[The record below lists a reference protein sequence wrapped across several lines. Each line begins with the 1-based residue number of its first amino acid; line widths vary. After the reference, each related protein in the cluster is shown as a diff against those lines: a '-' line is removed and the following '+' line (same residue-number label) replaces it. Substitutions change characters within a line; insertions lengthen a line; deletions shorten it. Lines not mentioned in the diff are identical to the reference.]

1 MLNGEASLGSKGV
14 LSSKRLLRAKRDSLG
29 NDDGI
34 GIAEESLPLHVWAIL
49 SNGQSR
55 AVRSEW
61 CRPGLAFSKSVRWK
75 GTVGLLCEKC
85 FSLSQLFLF
94 RLTVSD

>member
-34 GIAEESLPLHVWAIL
+34 GIAEESLPSMFGRFYRMGNLARFA
-49 SNGQSR
+49 QSGAVLDWHSAKVFAGR
-55 AVRSEW
+55 A
-61 CRPGLAFSKSVRWK
+61 
-75 GTVGLLCEKC
+75 
-85 FSLSQLFLF
+85 Q
-94 RLTVSD
+94 

>member
-34 GIAEESLPLHVWAIL
+34 GIAEESLPSMFGRFYRMGNLA
-49 SNGQSR
+49 R
-55 AVRSEW
+55 FAPER

>member
-1 MLNGEASLGSKGV
+1 MLNGEASLGSRGV

-55 AVRSEW
+55 AVRTRAVPSW
-61 CRPGLAFSKSVRWK
+61 IGIQQ
-75 GTVGLLCEKC
+75 KC
-85 FSLSQLFLF
+85 SLEGHS
-94 RLTVSD
+94 RAAM

>member
-34 GIAEESLPLHVWAIL
+34 GIAEESLSYMFGRFYRMGISRGSH
-49 SNGQSR
+49 QSGAVLDWHSAKVFAGR
-55 AVRSEW
+55 A
-61 CRPGLAFSKSVRWK
+61 
-75 GTVGLLCEKC
+75 
-85 FSLSQLFLF
+85 Q
-94 RLTVSD
+94 